1 MHGSLALRHGVV
13 WVGRHAKT
21 ARIVPFDLD
30 GAPLGPGFAFRGADG
45 EPASVASLSVD
56 ADRRLW
62 VADEA
67 GRSVRVFS
75 AFGRELATLQGERGA
90 LASPC
95 AIAVDGL
102 EHETRV
108 LVASGERATRTVEA
122 FTREGDRLCSLR
134 SRGDPERAFDGA
146 RAVALRDRFAW
157 VCEARSG
164 WVQVFR
170 DFAFHFTF
178 ALTEARGA
186 RATPLAVQALADG
199 RVVVAAGGSES
210 SVWLVDRNG
219 RASARIAGH
228 GRETG
233 RVHEPCALAIE
244 EGDADRKTRV
254 FVLDSDA
261 DRVQVFTLD
270 GDCYGA
276 FQGLP
281 RS

>member
-13 WVGRHAKT
+13 WVGRHAQT
-21 ARIVPFDLD
+21 ARIAPYDLD
-30 GAPLGPGFAFRGADG
+30 GAPLGPGFTFRGEAG
-45 EPASVASLSVD
+45 EPASIAALSVD
-56 ADRRLW
+56 GDRRLW
-62 VADEA
+62 IADEA
-67 GRSVRVFS
+67 GRAVRVFS
-75 AFGRELATLQGERGA
+75 AFGRELAAMKGERGA
-90 LASPC
+90 LSAPC

-108 LVASGERATRTVEA
+108 LVASGERAPRTVEA
-122 FTREGDRLCSLR
+122 FTRDGDRLCALR
-134 SRGDPERAFDGA
+134 SRGDPERAFDGV
-146 RAVALRDRFAW
+146 RAVALRERFAW
-157 VCEARSG
+157 ACEARTG

-178 ALTEARGA
+178 ALPGT
-186 RATPLAVQALADG
+186 RAGRAIPLALEPLADG
-199 RVVVAAGGSES
+199 RVLVAAGGSES
-210 SVWLVDRNG
+210 AVWLVDRSG
-219 RASARIAGH
+219 RATARVAAH
-228 GRETG
+228 GSQSG
-233 RVHEPCALAIE
+233 RVLEPCALAVE
-244 EGDADRKTRV
+244 EGDADRRTRV

>member
-13 WVGRHAKT
+13 WLGRHAKT
-21 ARIVPFDLD
+21 ARVTPYDLD
-30 GAPLGPGFAFRGADG
+30 GAPIGSGFTFRGERG

-62 VADEA
+62 VADES
-67 GRSVRVFS
+67 GRAVRVFS
-75 AFGRELATLQGERGA
+75 AFGRELAVLKGERGA

-108 LVASGERATRTVEA
+108 LIASGERATRTVEA
-122 FTREGDRLCSLR
+122 FTRDGDRLCSLR
-134 SRGDPERAFDGA
+134 SRGDPERAFDGV
-146 RAVALRDRFAW
+146 RAVALRERFAW
-157 VCEARSG
+157 ACEARSG

-178 ALTEARGA
+178 ALPGSRGD
-186 RATPLAVQALADG
+186 RATPLAVQPLADG

-210 SVWLVDRNG
+210 GVWLVDRSG
-219 RASARIAGH
+219 RVSARIAAH
-228 GRETG
+228 GLESA

-244 EGDADRKTRV
+244 EGDADRHTRV
-254 FVLDSDA
+254 FVLDADA

-276 FQGLP
+276 FRGLP